1 MRVYIL
7 LSLLAGLA
15 AATEACEDIWTSTKC
30 AKKESK
36 GKCSKSNVIANCQA
50 TCGYCEG
57 TTTAAPTTT
66 TTTVAPTT
74 TTTTVASVEGLH
86 GAHVASLTSTSSIV
100 SNDNC
105 GDAAEGYYE
114 EYITGDARYVIVSGA
129 PDHPAEYDEPN
140 GGTPNERC
148 ERWQYAALP
157 LEWSASGND
166 FMVMG
171 VTGFAKSGGTIYD
184 HRSNPDGSLAV
195 YYEWDSL
202 DPYHGHSSPNG
213 QYHYHATPEGW
224 SSAADPSACEHIGY
238 MLDGAKLYGYC
249 EVDGVQVASCY
260 VQNSASTPTNEAD
273 YTYTAGDGCHL
284 DECSMMEI
292 NGEMAYVLTPEFPQ
306 TPMCLKGIVAT
317 YYGFTP

>member
-7 LSLLAGLA
+7 LSLLVGLA
-15 AATEACEDIWTSTKC
+15 SLTEACEDIWTSAKC
-30 AKKESK
+30 EKKKSA
-36 GKCSKSNVIANCQA
+36 GKCTTSSNVIANCQA
-50 TCGYCEG
+50 TCGYCDT

-66 TTTVAPTT
+66 TVY
-74 TTTTVASVEGLH
+74 EGLY
-86 GAHVASLTSTSSIV
+86 GVQIAALTSTSSVV

-105 GDAAEGYYE
+105 GDAAEGYYD
-114 EYITGDARYVIVSGA
+114 EYITGDIRYVISSGA
-129 PDHPAEYDEPN
+129 PDHPAEYDEPIP
-140 GGTPNERC
+140 TPNDRC
-148 ERWQYAALP
+148 ERWQYAAMP
-157 LEWSASGND
+157 LVWSASGND
-166 FMVMG
+166 LMAMG
-171 VTGFAKSGGTIYD
+171 VVGYVKSGGTIYD

-195 YYEWDSL
+195 YYEWDTL
-202 DPYHGHSSPNG
+202 DPYHGHSSPDG

-238 MLDGAKLYGYC
+238 MLDGGKLYGYC

-273 YTYTAGDGCHL
+273 YTYTPGDGCHL

-306 TPMCLKGIVAT
+306 TPMCMKGIVAT
-317 YYGFTP
+317 AYGFTP

>member
-7 LSLLAGLA
+7 LSLLVGLA
-15 AATEACEDIWTSTKC
+15 SLTEACEDIWTSGRCIK
-30 AKKESK
+30 AESA
-36 GKCSKSNVIANCQA
+36 GKCSTSSTVIANCQS
-50 TCGYCEG
+50 TCGYCE
-57 TTTAAPTTT
+57 TTTAA
-66 TTTVAPTT
+66 
-74 TTTTVASVEGLH
+74 GLH
-86 GAHVASLTSTSSIV
+86 GAHVASLTSTSSV
-100 SNDNC
+100 ASNDNC

-114 EYITGDARYVIVSGA
+114 EYITGDTRYVIVSGA

-148 ERWQYAALP
+148 ERWQYAAMP

-166 FMVMG
+166 FMLMG
-171 VTGFAKSGGTIYD
+171 VSGYVKSGATIYD

-202 DPYHGHSSPNG
+202 DPYHGHSSPDG